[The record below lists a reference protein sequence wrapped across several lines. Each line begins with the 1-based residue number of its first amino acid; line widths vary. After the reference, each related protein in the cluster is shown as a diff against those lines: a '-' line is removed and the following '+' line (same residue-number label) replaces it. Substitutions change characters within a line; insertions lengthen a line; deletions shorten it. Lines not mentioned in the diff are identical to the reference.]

1 MIEEKRG
8 TAGKWAVRVAALVA
22 LAASLVLVGLVVAG
36 SIDSGEDGAG
46 AGADNGAREEEREDE
61 LAGCMPE
68 AEDAVEAG
76 FYVVQEGDILS
87 SIALRTC
94 VPEPELV
101 RLNSDVDPQTLS
113 PGQCLSLVERGC
125 KQRNQ

>member
-1 MIEEKRG
+1 MNGEKRG
-8 TAGKWAVRVAALVA
+8 TGGRWAVRLAALVA
-22 LAASLVLVGLVVAG
+22 LATSLVVVGVVVAG
-36 SIDSGEDGAG
+36 SIDSGENGVG
-46 AGADNGAREEEREDE
+46 GGADNAVREDEEDDE
-61 LAGCMPE
+61 LAGCVPE
-68 AEDAVEAG
+68 AEDAVDAG

-125 KQRNQ
+125 KQGNQ